1 MDSELAEALHT
12 YVKSLRRYAMAMTRD
27 SSEADDLVQECLK
40 RALIYIHNGREIQN
54 LRAYLFT
61 ILNNVYADELSRK
74 RRTGTVVSIDSET
87 IRLAAPP
94 CQNARMECRDLSWAL
109 NQLPAE
115 QKEVVLL
122 IGLEGLSYQ
131 TAAEVLGIPIGTVM
145 SRLSRG
151 RNALRR
157 LLEGRTPADTVRP
170 RDDNLVELRGD
181 GRRASVA

>member
-27 SSEADDLVQECLK
+27 SNEADDLVQECLK

-74 RRTGTVVSIDSET
+74 RRSGTVVSIDNET
-87 IRLAAPP
+87 IRLATPP
-94 CQNARMECRDLSWAL
+94 RQNARMECRDLSWAL
-109 NQLPAE
+109 NQLPSE
-115 QKEVVLL
+115 QREVVLL

-131 TAAEVLGIPIGTVM
+131 TAAEVLSIPVGTVM

-151 RNALRR
+151 RSVLRR
-157 LLEGRTPADTVRP
+157 LLEGRTNEPAQV
-170 RDDNLVELRGD
+170 RDDNLVQLRREGQ
-181 GRRASVA
+181 RANVA

>member
-1 MDSELAEALHT
+1 
-12 YVKSLRRYAMAMTRD
+12 MTRD
-27 SSEADDLVQECLK
+27 ATEADDLVQECLK

-61 ILNNVYADELSRK
+61 ILNNVYADELSR
-74 RRTGTVVSIDSET
+74 RRRSGTVVSIDSET
-87 IRLAAPP
+87 VKLTATPR
-94 CQNARMECRDLSWAL
+94 QNARMECRDLSWAL

-157 LLEGRTPADTVRP
+157 LLEGRTVAEAP
-170 RDDNLVELRGD
+170 RRDGNLVEFKND
-181 GRRASVA
+181 ARRASVA